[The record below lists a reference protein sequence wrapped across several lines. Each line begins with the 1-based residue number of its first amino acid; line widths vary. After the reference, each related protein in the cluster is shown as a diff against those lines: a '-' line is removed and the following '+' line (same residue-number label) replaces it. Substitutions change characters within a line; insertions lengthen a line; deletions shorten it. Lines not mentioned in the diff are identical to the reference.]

1 MKKLLLIVLALV
13 LMPVVSYPIM
23 YKYNIAGARMWGR
36 RDLHEKMTKTIRTE
50 QLLSDLAF
58 AIQMAVFEHKTLPP
72 QNTESMTEWLEE
84 KSDWFKLVRENRPYM
99 LDSSTGAMV
108 DAWGI
113 PIYLR
118 VDGVNSHSLISFGP
132 NRKDNN
138 GKRDDMVYEFDP
150 FEYVDKDEIN

>member
-1 MKKLLLIVLALV
+1 MKKVLLIVLALV
-13 LMPVVSYPIM
+13 LIPVVSYPIM
-23 YKYNIAGARMWGR
+23 YKYNIAGVRMWG
-36 RDLHEKMTKTIRTE
+36 HEKAHKMTYTIAF
-50 QLLSDLAF
+50 LSHVAF
-58 AIQMAVFEHKTLPP
+58 EIQSQVDYNKISPP
-72 QNTESMTEWLEE
+72 QDTESMIKLFEE
-84 KSDWFKLVRENRPYM
+84 KSEFIETFRENYKKYF
-99 LDSSTGAMV
+99 DSATGEMV
-108 DAWGI
+108 DAWGV